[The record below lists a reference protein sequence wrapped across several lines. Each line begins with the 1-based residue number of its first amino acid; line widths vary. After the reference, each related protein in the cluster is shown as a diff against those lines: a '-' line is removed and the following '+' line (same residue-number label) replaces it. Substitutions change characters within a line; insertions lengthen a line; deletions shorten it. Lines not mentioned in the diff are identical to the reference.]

1 MGKATGEDGT
11 DGTDAVSIFKEIT
24 QDEDYIHFKLQDD
37 SVISV
42 PKHHPLSI
50 TFSETED
57 IRVLADK
64 TYSIGYT
71 ITGADENTVI
81 KALAQDGF
89 RAVVKK
95 TDNATGTIEI
105 TTPSTILPSEVLIFV
120 TDGKERTIM
129 RSINFVEGVIVVTT
143 KSYTCLLYTSPSPRD

>member
-1 MGKATGEDGT
+1 MGKATSEDGT

-89 RAVVKK
+89 RAVVK
-95 TDNATGTIEI
+95 DGQCNWNHRNHY
-105 TTPSTILPSEVLIFV
+105 SEY
-120 TDGKERTIM
+120 DSAERGADI
-129 RSINFVEGVIVVTT
+129 RH
-143 KSYTCLLYTSPSPRD
+143 RR